1 LEEEA
6 RQRPASPGAYNT
18 KSTGTWTGS
27 LTSAL
32 GVVGSY
38 IPFSGMLSTPT
49 GSAPI
54 VTSSSGKG
62 EGYWNRSVDEL
73 VESCNGVPPLFSELR
88 KVILEECITTE
99 GIFRRTPGVSQDIRR
114 EAKLTSSLI
123 YDRSLWIS
131 SICHLIHSQPCHG
144 GISPFQTRSYR
155 PRSSRDS

>member
-1 LEEEA
+1 MTRIDDLAIIPLILPFLSPKAYAKLHTITSILHLHTQYGISLSGMRIPLTCLEEEA
-6 RQRPASPGAYNT
+6 RQRPASPGAYPN

-54 VTSSSGKG
+54 ATSSSGKG

-73 VESCNGVPPLFSELR
+73 VESCNGVPPLFNELR

-99 GIFRRTPGVSQDIRR
+99 GIFRRTPGVS
-114 EAKLTSSLI
+114 
-123 YDRSLWIS
+123 
-131 SICHLIHSQPCHG
+131 
-144 GISPFQTRSYR
+144 
-155 PRSSRDS
+155 